1 MQEGEA
7 HPTDAGLLAK
17 VAIFLTQEGWPCEQ
31 VGEQM
36 LLRTGF
42 HGEHGQWTCYAHC
55 RADVA
60 QCLFYSVAPVRAPE
74 VLRPAVAE
82 FVTRANWGLLI
93 GNFELDYADGE
104 IRYKTSLQLNG
115 TPLTAELLHP
125 LIYGN
130 VVVMDKYLPG
140 LQAVVALTQ
149 TPSSAIQAVEESLG

>member
-1 MQEGEA
+1 MAMQEDNI
-7 HPTDAGLLAK
+7 HPTDESLLAK
-17 VAIFLTQEGWPCEQ
+17 VAAFLTQEAWPCEQ

-36 LLRTGF
+36 LLRTGYQ
-42 HGEHGQWTCYAHC
+42 GVHGQWTCYAHC
-55 RADVA
+55 RADVD

-93 GNFELDYADGE
+93 GNFELDYEDGE

-125 LIYGN
+125 LVYGN
-130 VVVMDKYLPG
+130 VVVMDKYLPA

-149 TPSSAIQAVEESLG
+149 TPVNDIHAVEES

>member
-1 MQEGEA
+1 MLEDEDQ
-7 HPTDAGLLAK
+7 PTDADLLAK
-17 VAIFLTQEGWPCEQ
+17 VATFLAQEGWSSEQ

-36 LLRTGF
+36 LLRTAF
-42 HGEHGQWTCYAHC
+42 QGEHGQWTCYAHC
-55 RADVA
+55 RADVD

-104 IRYKTSLQLNG
+104 VRYKSSLQLNG

-140 LQAVVALTQ
+140 LQAVIGLSQ
-149 TPSSAIQAVEESLG
+149 TPSGAILAVEES